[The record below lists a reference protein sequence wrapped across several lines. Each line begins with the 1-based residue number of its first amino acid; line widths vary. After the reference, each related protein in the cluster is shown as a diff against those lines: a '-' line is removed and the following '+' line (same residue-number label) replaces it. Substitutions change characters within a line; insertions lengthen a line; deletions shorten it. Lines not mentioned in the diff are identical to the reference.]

1 MWPWAECTPAG
12 LKMAIWEKV
21 TQLLRELDEHTKM
34 RRVSEPVTLP
44 PLKTTLQKRTFIYS
58 LSQLSREQRALGT
71 ARNKLCSEII
81 EFSVSFFP
89 FKWTMSFCQR
99 HCCIPMRSWRCSES
113 KGENSFHGF
122 FAAGTPGLVLGQ
134 CMKQG

>member
-1 MWPWAECTPAG
+1 MWPWAGCSPAG

-44 PLKTTLQKRTFIYS
+44 PLNSTLQKRTFIYS
-58 LSQLSREQRALGT
+58 LFQLSREQRALGT

-81 EFSVSFFP
+81 GFSVSVFFLL
-89 FKWTMSFCQR
+89 S
-99 HCCIPMRSWRCSES
+99 
-113 KGENSFHGF
+113 
-122 FAAGTPGLVLGQ
+122 GLHHSVRAITAFL
-134 CMKQG
+134 